1 MLKGAHGSRID
12 IDVRIQF
19 LIGDSKSPTLEK
31 RGDGS
36 RCKPLAESGK
46 NPACHKNKLG
56 SHIIFPLAADL
67 CWSSLIFAAAQVVS
81 FTIHGSNVETLDNLI
96 SYARTN
102 RFVHATR
109 SLFHFI
115 F

>member
-31 RGDGS
+31 KGDGG

-46 NPACHKNKLG
+46 DTACHKDKLG

-67 CWSSLIFAAAQVVS
+67 RRSSLILSA
-81 FTIHGSNVETLDNLI
+81 
-96 SYARTN
+96 
-102 RFVHATR
+102 
-109 SLFHFI
+109 
-115 F
+115 